1 MKRTPCFAFLAA
13 LALPSVVA
21 ADPADDA
28 AASTDASP
36 TATAADAGTL
46 ARQDDEPPPPP
57 PAGPKKQLSI
67 GVKVRYLSLP
77 RGMIEWFVERV
88 PSSSNNV
95 GFGAELAWRRE
106 NSEFAVSLNYDTL
119 SAPNG
124 LYLEQGQPIMG
135 RDVDDVTN
143 DGLSWIT
150 ADLTWIGYKP
160 FNDTMAFRYG
170 GGLGIGVMIGGVNR
184 TDQLCTS
191 NTYESCADDPA
202 AENVDDPYNIPP
214 VLPSLNGFV
223 GLQVRP
229 QKNIAIN
236 IDGGIRALL
245 PTISVGVQLAL

>member
-1 MKRTPCFAFLAA
+1 
-13 LALPSVVA
+13 
-21 ADPADDA
+21 
-28 AASTDASP
+28 
-36 TATAADAGTL
+36 
-46 ARQDDEPPPPP
+46 
-57 PAGPKKQLSI
+57 
-67 GVKVRYLSLP
+67 
-77 RGMIEWFVERV
+77 MIEWFVERV

-119 SAPNG
+119 AAPNG
-124 LYLEQGQPIMG
+124 LYLEQGKSIAG

-184 TDQLCTS
+184 TDQQCTS
-191 NTYESCADDPA
+191 NTYESCDDDPN
-202 AENVDDPYNIPP
+202 AENINEPYNIPP

-236 IDGGIRALL
+236 IDGVIRALL
-245 PTISVGVQLAL
+245 PTLSVGVQLAL